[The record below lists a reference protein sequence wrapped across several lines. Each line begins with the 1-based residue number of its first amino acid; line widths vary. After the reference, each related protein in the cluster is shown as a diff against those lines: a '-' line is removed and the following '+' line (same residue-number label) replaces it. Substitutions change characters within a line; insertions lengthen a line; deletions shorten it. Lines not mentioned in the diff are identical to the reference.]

1 MKLTVVHQES
11 YSRTELILRTLFG
24 AFYIVLPHAFIL
36 FFLTIWGG
44 ILAFVA
50 FWVVLFS
57 GRYPESMFEY
67 QVQLMRWRLRVNA
80 RIGNLADDY
89 PPFGLTATDEHVTF
103 EVPYPERISRSL
115 LLLRFFF
122 GIIYVVLPHMVFL
135 FFRTIWGSILT
146 LLAWI
151 SVLFTKKFPVSWHE
165 FIVGTMRW
173 NARVLLYLSYMTDTY
188 PPFSSRE

>member
-36 FFLTIWGG
+36 FFLSIWGG

-67 QVQLMRWRLRVNA
+67 QVQLMRWQLRVNA
-80 RIGNLADDY
+80 RFGNQNKKIIGIQ
-89 PPFGLTATDEHVTF
+89 T
-103 EVPYPERISRSL
+103 
-115 LLLRFFF
+115 LR
-122 GIIYVVLPHMVFL
+122 
-135 FFRTIWGSILT
+135 
-146 LLAWI
+146 
-151 SVLFTKKFPVSWHE
+151 
-165 FIVGTMRW
+165 
-173 NARVLLYLSYMTDTY
+173 
-188 PPFSSRE
+188 

>member
-36 FFLTIWGG
+36 FFLSIWGG

-57 GRYPESMFEY
+57 ERYPESMFEY
-67 QVQLMRWRLRVNA
+67 QVQLMRWQLRVNA
-80 RIGNLADDY
+80 RVGNLADDY
-89 PPFGLTATDEHVTF
+89 PPFGLTATDEHVIF

-122 GIIYVVLPHMVFL
+122 GIIYVVLPHMLFL
-135 FFRTIWGSILT
+135 FFRTVWGGILT

-151 SVLFTKKFPVSWHE
+151 SVLFTKKFPASWHE
-165 FIVGTMRW
+165 FLVGTMRW
-173 NARVLLYLSYMTDTY
+173 NARVSLYLSFMTDTY